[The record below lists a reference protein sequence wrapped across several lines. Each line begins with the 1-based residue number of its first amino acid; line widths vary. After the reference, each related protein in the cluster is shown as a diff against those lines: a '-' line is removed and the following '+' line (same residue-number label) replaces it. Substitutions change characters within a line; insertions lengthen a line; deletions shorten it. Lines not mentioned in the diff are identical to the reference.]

1 MTDKGIPFEVAQRL
15 AFYVY
20 ALRDPRNKEVF
31 YVGKG
36 QGDRILAHLQEADD
50 SKDTQTAKR
59 GRISEIRSA
68 GMEVEHLFLRTGIAT
83 GADAYVV
90 EQAVID
96 SFAAAGFPLTNLTKG
111 HHAHEFGLSTVE
123 AAIALHVSKPTPPI
137 TDPVLF
143 FKVNR
148 FWKPDSSPDDIYEM
162 THGHWHVGPES
173 RGRAKYALGVAF
185 GVVRAAY
192 KIESWYPCMIEGE
205 EKRWGFIGTVAD
217 ELEHVVGTNIRAVQ
231 IDGSQNPYRK
241 FLDGFPGAA
250 AFRTQAHM

>member
-1 MTDKGIPFEVAQRL
+1 MNQIRIPFEVAQKL

-20 ALRDPRNKEVF
+20 ALRDPRTKEVF

-36 QGDRILAHLQEADD
+36 QGDRIFAHHKEPDD
-50 SKDTQTAKR
+50 SRATQSAKR
-59 GRISEIRSA
+59 SRISEIQSS
-68 GMEVEHLFLRTGIAT
+68 GHKVEHLFLRTGIAT
-83 GADAYVV
+83 GPDAYAV

-96 SFAAAGFPLTNLTKG
+96 SFAAAGYPLTNLVKG

-123 AAIALHVSKPTPPI
+123 AAVALHVAEPTPPI
-137 TDPVLF
+137 AEPVVS

-148 FWKPDSSPDDIYEM
+148 FWKPDSSPEEIYGM

-173 RGRAKYALGVAF
+173 RERAKYALSVAF

-192 KIESWYPCMIEGE
+192 KIDSWYPCMIEGE

-217 ELEHVVGTNIRAVQ
+217 ELEHVVGTNIRALQ

-250 AFRTQAHM
+250 AFDSQAFS